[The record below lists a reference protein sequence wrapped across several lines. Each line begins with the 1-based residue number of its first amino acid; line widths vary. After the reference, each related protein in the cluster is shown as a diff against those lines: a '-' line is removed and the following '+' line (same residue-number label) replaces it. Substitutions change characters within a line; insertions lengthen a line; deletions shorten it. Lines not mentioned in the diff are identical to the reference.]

1 MSDPNNRRFGPLI
14 CTALVTVTPVGEE
27 AAYLLVAAS
36 DERARVTMP
45 PVAEALGLDPRPG
58 AFTPRVTGAIAEIDD
73 DVVYLKDAG
82 VPLLAC
88 RTLTAG
94 WAALA
99 CENGRVVLV
108 VGYAPM
114 PVGMPVETYGE
125 QIVKSG
131 QLVVGLVPLA

>member
-14 CTALVTVTPVGEE
+14 CTALVTVTPIGEE
-27 AAYLLVAAS
+27 AAYLLVATS
-36 DERARVTMP
+36 DERA
-45 PVAEALGLDPRPG
+45 PVAEALDLDPRPG
-58 AFTPRVTGAIAEIDD
+58 AFTPRVTGAIAELD

-88 RTLTAG
+88 RPLTAE

-99 CENGRVVLV
+99 RETGRVVLV

-114 PVGMPVETYGE
+114 PAGMPVETYSE